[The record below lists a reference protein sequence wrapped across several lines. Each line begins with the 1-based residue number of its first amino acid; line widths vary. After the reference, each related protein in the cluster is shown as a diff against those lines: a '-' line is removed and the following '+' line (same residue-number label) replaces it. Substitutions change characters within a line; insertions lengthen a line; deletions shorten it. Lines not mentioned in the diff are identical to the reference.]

1 MVTQLTCP
9 FQDHAPLLRG
19 KLCLFHLPQPPSLT
33 PNTGV
38 VGGILGLVAVAETCT
53 VQEICKT
60 QVAQRF
66 SEVAHTG
73 ERRDRVRNGEEEAGG
88 TGCPPWQQPLV

>member
-1 MVTQLTCP
+1 MPFPSSPAACP
-9 FQDHAPLLRG
+9 IPYTKPWSGGRN
-19 KLCLFHLPQPPSLT
+19 P
-33 PNTGV
+33 
-38 VGGILGLVAVAETCT
+38 GGIAAVAETCT

-73 ERRDRVRNGEEEAGG
+73 ERRDRVRNGGEEEDG
-88 TGCPPWQQPLV
+88 TGRRPWQQPLV